1 MDGGVA
7 KVTGRGGLR
16 LGRSVRGEHRI
27 DEGERQPL
35 PTSLVQYFCFK
46 FGRGAVGRGAP
57 AGGRTHAQEVVKEPM
72 QGAALIR
79 VEGVGQRFSE
89 AGGLVEVRRWG
100 MLSMPSV
107 PGLDQQ
113 RHAAVQAR
121 LHAKPVCII

>member
-16 LGRSVRGEHRI
+16 QGRSVRGEHRI

-35 PTSLVQYFCFK
+35 PTSSIQQMVK
-46 FGRGAVGRGAP
+46 MFGRGAVGRGAP
-57 AGGRTHAQEVVKEPM
+57 AGGRTHAQEVVKEPK

-107 PGLDQQ
+107 PGIDQQ
-113 RHAAVQAR
+113 RHAAVQVG
-121 LHAKPVCII
+121 LHAKLVCII